1 MGKLPALFSAL
12 TDGLSGRAAHVAVGM
27 DLTHHL
33 AVDDVRE
40 GITTM
45 LEARYGGLLE
55 QGSAGPHNLADPA
68 L

>member
-1 MGKLPALFSAL
+1 MNRETLGVAP
-12 TDGLSGRAAHVAVGM
+12 DVRVAVGM

-45 LEARYGGLLE
+45 LEARYGGLLL
-55 QGSAGPHNLADPA
+55 Q
-68 L
+68 